1 MTDVQLRSTETLS
14 DPKVGSADAAVAD
27 AAVTD
32 AGLDAMPGSTASST
46 PAAAAAARPLARPI
60 LEVSADAPDRWID
73 RLVVFDL
80 ETTGVDPTEARIVT
94 AYVGVLDASGEVVEE
109 RSWIVDPGIEI
120 PEGSIAVH
128 GVTTERA
135 RAEGAEPVGA
145 VREIRDTI
153 AAHLAKGLAVCAFN
167 AAYDFSLLDAECRRH
182 GLDTIVARPV
192 IDPMVIDR
200 RVDRFRRGK
209 RTLTVA
215 TEVYGVELLDAHDAS
230 ADAIAAGRVAQAM
243 TERFP
248 ELRIDPISLHELTEA
263 WAEEQAADFEAFR
276 RRSDPSFSAGRGW
289 PLRR

>member
-1 MTDVQLRSTETLS
+1 MADVQL
-14 DPKVGSADAAVAD
+14 
-27 AAVTD
+27 
-32 AGLDAMPGSTASST
+32 SST
-46 PAAAAAARPLARPI
+46 LEPPRPAPGQPPTRPAQPNLVRPI
-60 LEVSADAPDRWID
+60 LDVSPEAPDRWID

-94 AYVGVLDASGEVVEE
+94 AYVGVLDASGTVVEE
-109 RSWIVDPGIEI
+109 RSWIVDPGVEI

-135 RAEGAEPVGA
+135 RAEGAQPAGA

-153 AAHLAKGLAVCAFN
+153 AGHLAKGLAVCAFN
-167 AAYDFSLLDAECRRH
+167 AAYDFSLLDAECRRY
-182 GLDTIVARPV
+182 GLATIDARPV

-243 TERFP
+243 AARYP
-248 ELRIDPISLHELTEA
+248 ELRIDPISLHELTA
-263 WAEEQAADFEAFR
+263 TWAEEQAIDFEQFR
-276 RRSDPSFSAGRGW
+276 RRTDPSFSAGRGW
-289 PLRR
+289 PLLR

>member
-1 MTDVQLRSTETLS
+1 MTDVQLRSTDTML
-14 DPKVGSADAAVAD
+14 DAGTPAPAAVA
-27 AAVTD
+27 
-32 AGLDAMPGSTASST
+32 
-46 PAAAAAARPLARPI
+46 RPLDRPI
-60 LEVSADAPDRWID
+60 LAVCPDAPDRWID

-80 ETTGVDPTEARIVT
+80 ETTGVDPSVARIVT
-94 AYVGVLDASGEVVEE
+94 AYVGVLDASGAVVEE

-135 RAEGAEPVGA
+135 RAEGAEAAGA

-153 AAHLAKGLAVCAFN
+153 AGHLAKGLAVCAFN
-167 AAYDFSLLDAECRRH
+167 AAYDFSLLDAECRRYGH
-182 GLDTIVARPV
+182 DTIVARPV

-230 ADAIAAGRVAQAM
+230 ADAIAAGRVAQVM
-243 TERFP
+243 TSRFP

-276 RRSDPSFSAGRGW
+276 RRTDPAFSAGRGW

>member
-1 MTDVQLRSTETLS
+1 MGGRGYRGRMADVQLRSPLLEAAAPEAT
-14 DPKVGSADAAVAD
+14 GSVLTADASAAD
-27 AAVTD
+27 A
-32 AGLDAMPGSTASST
+32 S
-46 PAAAAAARPLARPI
+46 AARPDPHSGLVRPI
-60 LEVSADAPDRWID
+60 LDVSPDAPDRWID

-94 AYVGVLDASGEVVEE
+94 AYVGVLDATGSVVDE
-109 RSWIVDPGIEI
+109 RSWIVDPGVEI
-120 PEGSIAVH
+120 PEGSIDVH

-135 RAEGAEPVGA
+135 RAEGAEASAA

-153 AAHLAKGLAVCAFN
+153 AAHLARGLAVCAFN
-167 AAYDFSLLDAECRRH
+167 AAYDFSLLDAECRRY
-182 GLDTIVARPV
+182 GLDPIVARPV

-243 TERFP
+243 AARFP

-263 WAEEQAADFEAFR
+263 WAEEQAADFEEFR
-276 RRSDPSFSAGRGW
+276 RRTDPSFSAGRGW

>member
-1 MTDVQLRSTETLS
+1 MADLQLRSTSL
-14 DPKVGSADAAVAD
+14 VGAAPEPAPPATSSQ
-27 AAVTD
+27 AA
-32 AGLDAMPGSTASST
+32 G
-46 PAAAAAARPLARPI
+46 RPNLERPI
-60 LEVSADAPDRWID
+60 LDVSADAPNRWID

-94 AYVGVLDASGEVVEE
+94 AYVGVLDATGAVVEE
-109 RSWIVDPGIEI
+109 RSWIVDPGVEI
-120 PEGSIAVH
+120 PDGSIAVH

-135 RAEGAEPVGA
+135 RAEGAEAAQA

-153 AAHLAKGLAVCAFN
+153 AGHLAEGLAVCAFN

-182 GLDTIVARPV
+182 GLERIVARPV

-243 TERFP
+243 AARFP
-248 ELRIDPISLHELTEA
+248 ELRIDPISLHDLTA
-263 WAEEQAADFEAFR
+263 TWAEEQAADFEAFR
-276 RRSDPSFSAGRGW
+276 RRTDPSFSAGRGW

>member
-1 MTDVQLRSTETLS
+1 MADVQLSSTTLEPPRPTPLRAET
-14 DPKVGSADAAVAD
+14 PAEAAVPA
-27 AAVTD
+27 
-32 AGLDAMPGSTASST
+32 PGGR
-46 PAAAAAARPLARPI
+46 PAQPNLERPI
-60 LEVSADAPDRWID
+60 LDVSPDAPDRWID

-94 AYVGVLDASGEVVEE
+94 AYVGVLDATGTVVEE
-109 RSWIVDPGIEI
+109 RSWIVDPGVEI

-135 RAEGAEPVGA
+135 RAEGAEAPVA

-153 AAHLAKGLAVCAFN
+153 AAHFAKGLAVCAFN
-167 AAYDFSLLDAECRRH
+167 AAYDFSLLDAECRRY

-230 ADAIAAGRVAQAM
+230 ADAIAAGRVAQVM
-243 TERFP
+243 TARFP
-248 ELRIDPISLHELTEA
+248 ELRIDPISLHELTA
-263 WAEEQAADFEAFR
+263 TWADEQAADFEQYR
-276 RRSDPSFSAGRGW
+276 RRTDPSFSAGRGW

>member
-1 MTDVQLRSTETLS
+1 MGGRGYRGRMADVQLHGTLLE
-14 DPKVGSADAAVAD
+14 SAA
-27 AAVTD
+27 
-32 AGLDAMPGSTASST
+32 PE
-46 PAAAAAARPLARPI
+46 PARPVIAPQAAGQRRNLERPI
-60 LEVSADAPDRWID
+60 LDVSADAPNRWID

-80 ETTGVDPTEARIVT
+80 ETTGVDPAEARIVT
-94 AYVGVLDASGEVVEE
+94 AYVGVLDASGSVVEE

-135 RAEGAEPVGA
+135 RAEGAEPAGA

-167 AAYDFSLLDAECRRH
+167 AAYDFSLLDAECRRY

-243 TERFP
+243 AARFA
-248 ELRIDPISLHELTEA
+248 ELRIDPISLHDLTA
-263 WAEEQAADFEAFR
+263 TWAEEQALDFEEFR
-276 RRSDPSFSAGRGW
+276 RRTDPSFSAGRGW